1 MVTDQ
6 SKNCINCAQHW
17 SNFSNLTEEQLD
29 RVNETRFEARFKARE
44 IIFKQGSP
52 TSNGIILAS
61 GIAKV
66 HIEGYDGKNI
76 ILNIIKP
83 KRMITGP
90 GSFVDNRNY
99 YSLTALTDVVACF
112 IDLTVLKQLL
122 LENNKF
128 AEGYIKFIS
137 QKSINIFNKLLS
149 STQKK
154 MHGRLAEGL
163 MFLANDI
170 FESDKF
176 ENVLS
181 RQELGE
187 LTNMTKESV
196 VRVLKEFNDENIIKL
211 DNESIEILDKVKLQ
225 KIMVSG

>member
-1 MVTDQ
+1 MVSEE

-17 SNFSNLTEEQLD
+17 SNFANLNEEQLE
-29 RVNETRFEARFKARE
+29 RVNKTRYEARFKARE
-44 IIFKQGSP
+44 VIFKQGSP
-52 TSNGIILAS
+52 TSNGIILAT
-61 GIAKV
+61 GLAKV

-83 KRMITGP
+83 RRMISGP

-99 YSLTALTDVVACF
+99 YSLTAITDVVACF
-112 IDLTVLKQLL
+112 VDLNVLKGLI

-137 QKSINIFNKLLS
+137 QKSINIFNKLVS
-149 STQKK
+149 ATQKK

-163 MFLANDI
+163 LFLANDI

-176 ENVLS
+176 ENILS

-196 VRVLKEFNDENIIKL
+196 VRVLKEFNDEHIIHL
-211 DNESIEILDKVKLQ
+211 ENDSIEILDKTRLQ
-225 KIMVSG
+225 KIMTSG

>member
-1 MVTDQ
+1 MIPDQ
-6 SKNCINCAQHW
+6 SNNCINCSQHW
-17 SNFSNLTEEQLD
+17 SNFANLTEEQLE
-29 RVNETRFEARFKARE
+29 RVNKTRYEARFKARE
-44 IIFKQGSP
+44 VIFKQGSP

-76 ILNIIKP
+76 ILNIIKQ
-83 KRMITGP
+83 KRMISGP

-112 IDLTVLKQLL
+112 VDLTVLKDLI
-122 LENNKF
+122 LENSKF

-137 QKSINIFNKLLS
+137 QKSINIFNKLVS

-163 MFLANDI
+163 LFLANDI
-170 FESDKF
+170 FEKDKF

-211 DNESIEILDKVKLQ
+211 ENESIEIIDKTKLQ
-225 KIMVSG
+225 KIMTSG

>member
-1 MVTDQ
+1 MVTEQ
-6 SKNCINCAQHW
+6 SQSCINCPQHW
-17 SNFSNLTEEQLD
+17 NNFENLTEEQLA

-44 IIFKQGSP
+44 VIFKQGSP
-52 TSNGIILAS
+52 TSNAIILAT

-76 ILNIIKP
+76 ILNIVKP
-83 KRMITGP
+83 KRLISGP
-90 GSFVDNRNY
+90 GSYVDNRNY
-99 YSLTALTDVVACF
+99 YSLTALTDVLACF
-112 IDLTVLKQLL
+112 IDLTVLKDLI

-128 AEGYIKFIS
+128 AEGYIKFVS
-137 QKSINIFNKLLS
+137 QKSINIFNKLVS

-163 MFLANDI
+163 LFLANDI

-176 ENVLS
+176 DNILS

-187 LTNMTKESV
+187 LTNMTRESV
-196 VRVLKEFNDENIIKL
+196 VRVLKEFNDEKIINIES
-211 DNESIEILDKVKLQ
+211 ESIEILDKARLR
-225 KIMVSG
+225 KIMISG

>member
-1 MVTDQ
+1 METDQ

-17 SNFSNLTEEQLD
+17 SNFANLTVEQLE
-29 RVNETRFEARFKARE
+29 RVNKTRFEARFKARE
-44 IIFKQGSP
+44 VIFKQGSP
-52 TSNGIILAS
+52 TSNAIILAT

-83 KRMITGP
+83 NRLISGP
-90 GSFVDNRNY
+90 GSYVDNRNY

-112 IDLTVLKQLL
+112 IDLSVLKELI
-122 LENNKF
+122 LENSKF
-128 AEGYIKFIS
+128 AEGYIKFVS
-137 QKSINIFNKLLS
+137 QKSINIFNKLVS

-163 MFLANDI
+163 LFLANDI

-176 ENVLS
+176 QNILS

-211 DNESIEILDKVKLQ
+211 ENESIEIIDRAKLH
-225 KIMVSG
+225 KIMTSG

>member
-1 MVTDQ
+1 MVNEQ
-6 SKNCINCAQHW
+6 SKSCINCAQHW
-17 SNFSNLTEEQLD
+17 SNFENLTEAQLA
-29 RVNETRFEARFKARE
+29 RVNETRFEAHFKARE
-44 IIFKQGSP
+44 VIFKQGSP
-52 TSNGIILAS
+52 TSNAIILAD

-83 KRMITGP
+83 KRLISGP
-90 GSFVDNRNY
+90 GSYVDNRNY

-112 IDLTVLKQLL
+112 IDLNVLKELI

-128 AEGYIKFIS
+128 AEGYIKFVS
-137 QKSINIFNKLLS
+137 QKSINIFNKLVS

-163 MFLANDI
+163 LFLANEI
-170 FESDKF
+170 FEADKF
-176 ENVLS
+176 DNILS

-196 VRVLKEFNDENIIKL
+196 VRVLKEFNDEKIINIES
-211 DNESIEILDKVKLQ
+211 DSIEILDKARLR
-225 KIMVSG
+225 KIMISG